1 MNSSNTVLIKWKQ
14 YPFFL
19 EGRQSELIVLRA
31 IIYKNRS
38 LPFCY
43 KGWDFYPTHLFFMP
57 RLRANREFWH
67 GDKSHSITNHVR
79 SCMSLL
85 NTFDEVNM
93 LVELI
98 CLFLL
103 FRGDGIIAV
112 TEPRRVA
119 AISMSYR
126 VATEMNLS
134 SRWVH
139 RQGLQRYL

>member
-1 MNSSNTVLIKWKQ
+1 MN
-14 YPFFL
+14 
-19 EGRQSELIVLRA
+19 
-31 IIYKNRS
+31 
-38 LPFCY
+38 
-43 KGWDFYPTHLFFMP
+43 
-57 RLRANREFWH
+57 
-67 GDKSHSITNHVR
+67 KSHSITNHVR

-134 SRWVH
+134 SR
-139 RQGLQRYL
+139 

>member
-1 MNSSNTVLIKWKQ
+1 
-14 YPFFL
+14 
-19 EGRQSELIVLRA
+19 
-31 IIYKNRS
+31 
-38 LPFCY
+38 
-43 KGWDFYPTHLFFMP
+43 
-57 RLRANREFWH
+57 
-67 GDKSHSITNHVR
+67 
-79 SCMSLL
+79 MSLL

-139 RQGLQRYL
+139 RQGLQGYP